1 MKLRADKLT
10 KLRVIIIEWINSCAK
25 FIEKVRF
32 MSVIAIANDS

>member
-25 FIEKVRF
+25 FTEKVRF